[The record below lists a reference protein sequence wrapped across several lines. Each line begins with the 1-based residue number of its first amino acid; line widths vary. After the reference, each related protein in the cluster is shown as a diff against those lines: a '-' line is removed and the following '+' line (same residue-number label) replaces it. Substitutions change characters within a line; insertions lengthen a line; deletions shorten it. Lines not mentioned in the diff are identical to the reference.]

1 MKVVT
6 TEQMR
11 ELDCKTIERFEI
23 PGEVLMDRAGTG
35 VAEIAGFLARSAGYS
50 DCSVLLIAG
59 RGNNGGDAFVAARVL
74 KEMGFRVETWLAGEA
89 GAVTGDALTH
99 LSRMK
104 SAGITLYE
112 LPTMAEWDDL
122 AGLPLQAG
130 IVVDGILG
138 TGISGPARGPAAG
151 AIRAVNAFGERN
163 LVVSIDIP
171 SGLNSDTGEA
181 EGDAVMA
188 DVTVTMG
195 LPKRG
200 LIEPRAVDCVGS
212 VEVVDI
218 GIPAELTGPI
228 ESETELVTL
237 YDLGGL
243 LPRRARSSHKGT
255 FGHVLIVGG
264 APGYAG
270 AAAMAARAATRSGA
284 GLVSVLTPPAVAPT
298 IASIV
303 PEAMVHA
310 SAGASASGS
319 LPADIFMQWVRKLPD
334 FDAILVGPGMTT
346 VNDSR
351 RIVESILHA
360 SRVPVVVDADGLS
373 VLSGKRGVLKGVPCP
388 VVLTPHPGEMARLRG
403 KGITAADIQADRFGM
418 ARITAEETESV
429 VVLKGAGTVIAAP
442 GRPLAVNLT
451 GNPGMATGGMGDVLG
466 GLLAGLLAQKVSP
479 FDAARMAVYLHGR
492 AGDAA
497 SWHGSQCGTIADDV
511 IEELPHVFR
520 DLSVR

>member
-1 MKVVT
+1 MKVVSA
-6 TEQMR
+6 EQMR
-11 ELDCKTIERFEI
+11 ELDRKTIERFEV
-23 PGEVLMDRAGTG
+23 PGEALMDRAGTG
-35 VAEIAGFLARSAGYS
+35 LAEIIRFLARTAGYAEGP
-50 DCSVLLIAG
+50 VLLLAG

-89 GAVTGDALTH
+89 SAVTGDALTH

-112 LPTMAEWDDL
+112 LPTMAEWDNLD
-122 AGLPLQAG
+122 GLPIQAG

-138 TGISGPARGPAAG
+138 TGTRGPARGPAAG
-151 AIRAVNAFGERN
+151 AIRALNAFGERN
-163 LVVSIDIP
+163 LVVAIDIP
-171 SGLNSDTGEA
+171 SGLNSDTGKA
-181 EGDAVMA
+181 EGDAVVA

-200 LIEPRAVDCVGS
+200 LVEPCGVDYVGT
-212 VEVVDI
+212 VEVVNI
-218 GIPAELTGPI
+218 GIPDELVAPI
-228 ESETELVTL
+228 EGELELITP
-237 YDLGGL
+237 YDLVGL

-284 GLVSVLTPPAVAPT
+284 GLVSVLAPPEVAPV
-298 IASIV
+298 IASVV

-310 SAGASASGS
+310 SQGATATGT
-319 LPADIFMQWVRKLPD
+319 LPADAAVRWARKLSD
-334 FDAILVGPGMTT
+334 FDAVLVGPGLTMGE
-346 VNDSR
+346 DSR
-351 RIVESILHA
+351 RLVESVLHA

-373 VLSGKRGVLKGVPCP
+373 VLSGRVGTLKGLSCP

-403 KGITAADIQADRFGM
+403 KGITAADIQSDRFGTARAM
-418 ARITAEETESV
+418 ADETGAV
-429 VVLKGAGTVIAAP
+429 IVLKGAGTVVAQR
-442 GRPLAVNLT
+442 GRPLAVNMT

-466 GLLAGLLAQKVSP
+466 GLMAGLLAQGILP
-479 FDAARMAVYLHGR
+479 CDAARMAVYLHGR
-492 AGDAA
+492 AGDFA
-497 SWHGSQCGTIADDV
+497 SWHGSQYGTMADDV
-511 IEELPHVFR
+511 IEELPQVFR

>member
-1 MKVVT
+1 MKVVSS
-6 TEQMR
+6 EQMR
-11 ELDCKTIERFEI
+11 ELDRKTIERFEI
-23 PGEVLMDRAGTG
+23 PGEVLMERAGAG
-35 VAEIAGFLARSAGYS
+35 VAEVVRFLSRSAGYG
-50 DCSVLLIAG
+50 DGPVLLLAG

-74 KEMGFRVETWLAGEA
+74 KEMGFQVETWLAS
-89 GAVTGDALTH
+89 GADGVTGDALTH

-122 AGLPLQAG
+122 DGFPIHAGV
-130 IVVDGILG
+130 VVDGILG

-163 LVVSIDIP
+163 LVVSIDVP
-171 SGLNSDTGEA
+171 SGLNSDTGVA
-181 EGDAVMA
+181 EGDAVFA

-200 LIEPRAVDCVGS
+200 LIDPRGVDHVGS

-218 GIPAELTGPI
+218 GIPVELTGAI
-228 ESETELVTL
+228 ETETELVTP

-264 APGYAG
+264 APGSAG
-270 AAAMAARAATRSGA
+270 AAARAARAATRSGA
-284 GLVSVLTPPAVAPT
+284 GLVSVFAPPAVAQT
-298 IASIV
+298 IAGIV

-310 SAGASASGS
+310 SPAATAAGS
-319 LPADIFMQWVRKLPD
+319 LPGDAVARWSRGLPE
-334 FDAILVGPGMTT
+334 FDAVLVGPGLTT
-346 VNDSR
+346 GEESR
-351 RIVESILHA
+351 RLTESVLHA
-360 SRVPVVVDADGLS
+360 SRVPVVVDADGVN
-373 VLSGKRGVLKGVPCP
+373 VLAGRVGTLKGLSCP
-388 VVLTPHPGEMARLRG
+388 LILTPHPGEMARLRG
-403 KGITAADIQADRFGM
+403 KGVTAADIQANRFGTARAM
-418 ARITAEETESV
+418 ADETGAV
-429 VVLKGAGTVIAAP
+429 VVLKGAGTVVAAP
-442 GRPLAVNLT
+442 EKPLAVNLT

-466 GLLAGLLAQKVSP
+466 GVLVGLLAQGLAP

-492 AGDAA
+492 AGDFA
-497 SWHGSQCGTIADDV
+497 SWHGSQYGTISDDV